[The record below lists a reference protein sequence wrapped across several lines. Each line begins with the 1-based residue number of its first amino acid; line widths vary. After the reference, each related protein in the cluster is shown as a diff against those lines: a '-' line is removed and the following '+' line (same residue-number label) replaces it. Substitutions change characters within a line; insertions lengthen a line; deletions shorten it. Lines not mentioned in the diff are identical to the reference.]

1 LVGGIVP
8 GFVLAALYFLV
19 IRVRIWMDPES
30 APNYPIPSI
39 KASEKLRLV
48 LINLVPMLG
57 VIFLVTGVIVLGI
70 ATPSEASA
78 FGVVGVVLL
87 AALYRT
93 LTWGSII
100 ESVTGTVRVTSMV
113 FMIIL
118 GSSAFSQILAFSG
131 TSAGLTQWAVT
142 LQVPSIVIVLAMM
155 FVLLILGTLMESV
168 SIMML
173 TVPVFFPL
181 IEQLGF

>member
-1 LVGGIVP
+1 
-8 GFVLAALYFLV
+8 
-19 IRVRIWMDPES
+19 
-30 APNYPIPSI
+30 PI
-39 KASEKLRLV
+39 L
-48 LINLVPMLG
+48 
-57 VIFLVTGVIVLGI
+57 
-70 ATPSEASA
+70 
-78 FGVVGVVLL
+78 
-87 AALYRT
+87 
-93 LTWGSII
+93 
-100 ESVTGTVRVTSMV
+100 TGTVRVTSMV

-181 IEQLGF
+181 IEQLCFDPIWFGILFLLMIEFGLASPPFGMSLFVMLGVSPRGTRMSQVVYASIPFIGAAMLLSVLIIVFPKIVTSL